1 MRPNQFSLE
10 TAQKLAAR
18 LKVPIEQIMHMPP
31 HIIVQRL
38 AEVEA
43 KEKEEADAEN
53 DGGKDIDKR

>member
-10 TAQKLAAR
+10 TAQKLATR

-38 AEVEA
+38 AEEEA

-53 DGGKDIDKR
+53 NDGEDIDKR